1 MFFLLLS
8 TIALGAVIAGIV
20 MIVNR
25 ALGGRLPRWLAPAA
39 AGLGML
45 IFTIWMDYG
54 WYDMTSRGLPDGMMV
69 VSSYETSNP
78 LQPWTLVKP
87 KINRFAAIDLDTVE
101 ANGVEPRYRRV
112 SLNLFTR
119 YEPVRQITQVYD
131 CEGRGRI
138 DLLPGE
144 TLDPTSVADMAWAP
158 VGGDSRTLSAF
169 EAVCR
174 KEIAPKRG

>member
-8 TIALGAVIAGIV
+8 TVALGAVVAGVV
-20 MIVNR
+20 MIANR

-45 IFTIWMDYG
+45 LFTIWMDYG
-54 WYDMTSRGLPDGMMV
+54 WFDMTSRGLPDGMIV

-87 KINRFAAIDLDTVE
+87 KVNRFAAIDLGTVE

-112 SLNLFTR
+112 RLNLFTR

-144 TLDPTSVADMAWAP
+144 TLDPTNVADMAWAP
-158 VGGDSRTLSAF
+158 VGEDGWSLSAF
-169 EAVCR
+169 ESVCR
-174 KEIAPKRG
+174 KQIAPERG